1 MITTMHWGNAS
12 PETLIGSREVSASA
26 GSSTAF
32 FEQVDGWSTTA
43 LLGEVTEVVANAVKR
58 ICVGQVVPQ
67 LSASDDLSLEF
78 ADIDAVVADLEQADP
93 AGMAEARQWVG
104 EVLYQRP
111 RESLR
116 ALRLAAGLS
125 QTKFARE
132 MNTNQAVISRWE
144 NGKADMRVS
153 TIHRIATVLKADVDD
168 VWHAVCKSCSE
179 EEPGN
184 A

>member
-1 MITTMHWGNAS
+1 MHWGNAS

-26 GSSTAF
+26 GSSQAAF
-32 FEQVDGWSTTA
+32 AQVYVWSTTA
-43 LLGEVTEVVANAVKR
+43 FPDDVAEVVANAVKR
-58 ICVGQVVPQ
+58 ICVGQVVPEV
-67 LSASDDLSLEF
+67 ASSEDTSLEF
-78 ADIDAVVADLEQADP
+78 ADIDAVVADLEHADP

-104 EVLYQRP
+104 EVLYQSP

-153 TIHRIATVLKADVDD
+153 TIHRIASVLKADVDD